1 MRSMSFFLSFVLCQ
15 GANCGGKGKGNIVR
29 WIGEERSR
37 GCRCL
42 LLGYTLPRIYG
53 ESCCIWDPDL
63 VPELMGSLAGR
74 HHCRIG
80 RRQGT
85 NGLSSSSNVGER
97 VVVESRH
104 VEDSYMVCLVHTCMQ
119 ILSW

>member
-1 MRSMSFFLSFVLCQ
+1 MRSVSFFELCTLS
-15 GANCGGKGKGNIVR
+15 GGQLWRQRQGNIVR

-74 HHCRIG
+74 HRCRIG
-80 RRQGT
+80 RREGA
-85 NGLSSSSNVGER
+85 NGLTSSSSVGER

-104 VEDSYMVCLVHTCMQ
+104 VEDSYMVCLVHMQ